1 MIDSE
6 VHNLLVGSWD
16 LSTALWFGKATRSD
30 KTFWGAAVADCNTGG
45 NSGIYFPNDANRADA
60 RVTSGAEYVL
70 SFFARA
76 DVAGD
81 RIHSNV
87 WGSKYMLD
95 TTLTT
100 EWRQV
105 VMPYG
110 IVNADHREIFIYG
123 LRTNSGTVHV
133 ALPMANRGTE
143 PAAWAPAE
151 GETLA
156 GGGAQMSAN
165 LLAEGDRR
173 DGSDGTT
180 YADGVWS
187 IPANGTSKDKN
198 AVYDWPTGT
207 EAVTENQTLHV
218 GLSVRA
224 ASGASVVVAPGVA
237 YVDGAGNVN
246 YVVTRVSARGTGA
259 WQRVEGSFVMP
270 SGMRVSFLFV
280 HQGAGG
286 AALEL
291 TAPCLSYGSPVC
303 LASSAHTPYAT
314 QDHVA
319 AEYATKAALKVT
331 SDAVTAEVTE
341 RGRLAGRV
349 GTLESTTGTHASRLE
364 QLAAS
369 IKSLVKGEST
379 YTDPDGAS
387 ATSGI
392 YSLVTQ
398 TRDSVTALFGQY
410 TKTADLASTQAVKD
424 AKKAGTDAQAAASA
438 AQSTADSLAT
448 LIRADSTGITVG
460 KSTDGKTYTTG
471 RTRMTDSA
479 FEVLDKAGK
488 VLASFGGNVVSL
500 LGGILTIAAGQGGVG
515 SIYTADGNSLFLKS
529 GKDAEV
535 SDNRGSYI
543 EVNDVFASLNSKPA
557 GGTMNSL
564 MVNNDGIFAQTQGA
578 SGLMLGPVHSMYNQ
592 YNGQHVYTGKAS
604 EISDLKS
611 IGWTDEGV
619 KFYAFLGIDNR

>member
-1 MIDSE
+1 MSDST
-6 VHNLLVGSWD
+6 VYNLLRG
-16 LSTALWFGKATRSD
+16 TTGKAYSATLPENATY
-30 KTFWGAAVADCNTGG
+30 KGTAEFVL
-45 NSGIYFPNDANRADA
+45 DAPHAKGDA
-60 RVTSGAEYVL
+60 FTL
-70 SFFARA
+70 SF
-76 DVAGD
+76 DVRLSAPGQLAAYLYNPDGNTKKSVYVDGTYVRDGVDGYVWYEAGPEWRHVAITWEYKEVPVKLVD
-81 RIHSNV
+81 RIIPARMFGANTAV
-87 WGSKYMLD
+87 GTTVEVRNLMLV
-95 TTLTT
+95 
-100 EWRQV
+100 E
-105 VMPYG
+105 
-110 IVNADHREIFIYG
+110 
-123 LRTNSGTVHV
+123 
-133 ALPMANRGTE
+133 GTE
-143 PAAWAPAE
+143 PAAWAPAD
-151 GETLA
+151 GESLA
-156 GGGAQMSAN
+156 GGGALMSAN
-165 LLAEGDRR
+165 LL
-173 DGSDGTT
+173 DGLTPMLYHGTT
-180 YADGVWS
+180 EDGGVFHKGATTGHYDLVVWDL
-187 IPANGTSKDKN
+187 PDQAALET
-198 AVYDWPTGT
+198 
-207 EAVTENQTLHV
+207 NQTYHV
-218 GLSVRA
+218 GLSVRGA
-224 ASGASVVVAPGVA
+224 ARNVDSLWMAVGYKDASGARNWVKTYISIGTSWGRAEGTLVV
-237 YVDGAGNVN
+237 
-246 YVVTRVSARGTGA
+246 
-259 WQRVEGSFVMP
+259 P
-270 SGMRVSFLFV
+270 SGMTPF
-280 HQGAGG
+280 
-286 AALEL
+286 AAYITTFNTGPETWM
-291 TAPCLSYGSPVC
+291 TAPTLSLGSPVP

-341 RGRLAGRV
+341 RGKLAGRV
-349 GTLESTTGTHASRLE
+349 GTLESTSGTHTSRLE

-424 AKKAGTDAQAAASA
+424 AKKAGTDAQAAAGA
-438 AQSTADSLAT
+438 AKSTADSLAT
-448 LIRADSTGITVG
+448 LIRADSTGVTVG
-460 KSTDGKTYTTG
+460 KSTDGKTWSTG

-592 YNGQHVYTGKAS
+592 YNGAHVYTGKAS

>member
-1 MIDSE
+1 
-6 VHNLLVGSWD
+6 
-16 LSTALWFGKATRSD
+16 
-30 KTFWGAAVADCNTGG
+30 
-45 NSGIYFPNDANRADA
+45 
-60 RVTSGAEYVL
+60 
-70 SFFARA
+70 
-76 DVAGD
+76 
-81 RIHSNV
+81 
-87 WGSKYMLD
+87 
-95 TTLTT
+95 
-100 EWRQV
+100 
-105 VMPYG
+105 
-110 IVNADHREIFIYG
+110 
-123 LRTNSGTVHV
+123 
-133 ALPMANRGTE
+133 
-143 PAAWAPAE
+143 
-151 GETLA
+151 
-156 GGGAQMSAN
+156 MSAN
-165 LLAEGDRR
+165 LWKAENVTPAENPEDGIYACSGNRGVRTNVSLDRLA
-173 DGSDGTT
+173 
-180 YADGVWS
+180 
-187 IPANGTSKDKN
+187 
-198 AVYDWPTGT
+198 
-207 EAVTENQTLHV
+207 ENQTFHC
-218 GLSVRA
+218 GFSVNPGAGDTFNLTLCYKDA
-224 ASGASVVVAPGVA
+224 AGSVNFAATADVSAPAGKWTRVSGSVVV
-237 YVDGAGNVN
+237 
-246 YVVTRVSARGTGA
+246 
-259 WQRVEGSFVMP
+259 P
-270 SGMRVSFLFV
+270 SGMTVYQMVICNNRNASGTSGWKV
-280 HQGAGG
+280 
-286 AALEL
+286 
-291 TAPCLSYGSPVC
+291 TNPTLSLGSPVC

-314 QDHVA
+314 QDHLA

-349 GTLESTTGTHASRLE
+349 GTLESTSGTHASRLE
-364 QLAAS
+364 QLATS

-448 LIRADSTGITVG
+448 LIRADSTGVTVG
-460 KSTDGKTYTTG
+460 KSTDGQTWSTG

-488 VLASFGGNVVSL
+488 VMASFGGNVVSL

-515 SIYTADGNSLFLKS
+515 SIYTADGAPLFLKS

-543 EVNDVFASLNSKPA
+543 EVIDVFASLNSKPA

-564 MVNNDGIFAQTQGA
+564 TVNNDGIFAQTQGA

-604 EISDLKS
+604 EISDLES
-611 IGWTDEGV
+611 NGWTDEGV